1 MPINDIQNS
10 SIERGLKMK
19 YVTLNDGHKMPILGF
34 GVYLIPAGQTVA
46 AVKTALNDGYRL
58 IDTAEYYN
66 NEKEVGQAV
75 RESAIPRNDIFVTTK
90 MPPQSSYQEA
100 ANRINESLAAL
111 NIDYIDLMLIHWPG
125 RNNVDTYRALEDAQK
140 AGKIRSI
147 GLSSFYGSDYQ
158 QILDECDVVPVVD
171 QNETHVFRQQKEFQQ
186 VLNSHGTELEAWS
199 PFAEGRKNIFKNATL
214 AKIAQKHKK
223 TVAQVILRF
232 LIQRGII
239 VIPKSIHEKRI
250 AENIDVFDFE
260 LDFEDMATIDAM
272 NEERSAFGW

>member
-1 MPINDIQNS
+1 
-10 SIERGLKMK
+10 MK
-19 YVTLNDGHKMPILGF
+19 YVTLNDGYRIPILGF
-34 GVYLIPAGQTVA
+34 GVYLIPASQTVK

-75 RESAIPRNDIFVTTK
+75 RESGIPRDEIFVTTK
-90 MPPQSSYQEA
+90 MPPQANYQA
-100 ANRINESLAAL
+100 ATERINESLSAL

-125 RNNVDTYRALEDAQK
+125 INNVETYRALEDAQK
-140 AGKIRSI
+140 AGKVRSI
-147 GLSSFYGSDYQ
+147 GLSSFYGSEYQ
-158 QILDECDVVPVVD
+158 QILDECDVVPTVD

-186 VLNSHGTELEAWS
+186 VLNNHGTELEAWS

-214 AKIAQKHKK
+214 NKIAQKHNK

-239 VIPKSIHEKRI
+239 VIPKSVHEKRI

-260 LDFEDMATIDAM
+260 LDSADMASIGSMD
-272 NEERSAFGW
+272 EEKSVFGW